1 MKASIH
7 ISVVGGINFEENAL
21 NSSIPAEYNRYFP
34 HFHVWNDI
42 LNDYEVYHPG
52 NNNPAR
58 HNILL
63 GLAINLENEH
73 PHCDVYCMQYAEKGL
88 TIDEF
93 LDPGLYYSDYKDL
106 YVDSVSELLYDGKTV
121 TPFFFLSFGE
131 EDAKNNSTAV
141 AYESFHKRLVTDL
154 HKLVS
159 VRVPIAQ
166 VGIKENTADD
176 AIINQSLINREKDTT
191 NFEYINAEDVTTQD
205 GVIFD
210 YGGLRFK
217 VAEAFMNFMK
227 TRPHYE
233 YIEDIQDYYGSFPI
247 TVTRTSEIIN
257 DGSDG
262 TDRYVELSEIAG
274 FITQDHNIIIES
286 YRNMSQSELGGKIY
300 GVELLSVDIYDE
312 GNGDIYVHKLY
323 HRGKY
328 SINNYAFYNDSDL
341 LYYTDIE
348 GRILKVGSSAFRNS
362 GIDSM
367 DLGGSVCSL
376 GNHAFMDSQLN
387 SILGNENVYA
397 WNGEQFRGTNMHDW
411 DVYPN
416 LLQTINTYS
425 FNQNNI
431 NGGTWNF
438 QNLRQ
443 LPCPQVYGSAYSVN
457 NLSIRADNVSYIGSL
472 IGQGSQ
478 VIFAAGVS
486 LQNVHL
492 YVPKKFETSDNGNP
506 HPAVAQI
513 LNSPGGQVTYTK

>member
-7 ISVVGGINFEENAL
+7 ISVIGGINYEENAL
-21 NSSIPAEYNRYFP
+21 NSAIPVEYNRYFP
-34 HFHVWNDI
+34 HFHVWNDG
-42 LNDYEVYHPG
+42 LNDYEVYHPATIT
-52 NNNPAR
+52 PDR

-63 GLAINLENEH
+63 GLAIELENEH
-73 PHCDVYCMQYAEKGL
+73 PHCDVFCMNYAVKDL

-93 LDPGLYYSDYKDL
+93 LDPGLYYTDYKDL
-106 YVDSVSELLYDGKTV
+106 YVDSVTHLLDEDKVV
-121 TPFFFLSFGE
+121 TPFIFLSFGE
-131 EDAKNNSTAV
+131 EDAKNNSTAL
-141 AYESFHKRLVTDL
+141 AYEAFHKQLVTDL

-159 VRVPIAQ
+159 IRVPIAQ

-210 YGGLRFK
+210 YGGLRFE
-217 VAEAFMNFMK
+217 VATAFMQFMN

-233 YIEDIQDYYGSFPI
+233 YVEGIDSYAGPFPQL
-247 TVTRTSEIIN
+247 VTHTSELVN

-262 TDRYVELSEIAG
+262 SDRYVELSEIAG
-274 FITQDHNIIIES
+274 LITQDHNITIES
-286 YRNMSQSELGGKIY
+286 YRQMSQNELGNKIF
-300 GVELLSVDIYDE
+300 GVELLSVDTYNE
-312 GNGDIYVHKLY
+312 GDGDIYIHKLY

-328 SINNYAFYNDSDL
+328 IIKANAFYNDSDL
-341 LYYTDIE
+341 LYFTDIE
-348 GRILKVGSSAFRNS
+348 GRILDVGQNAFRNS
-362 GIDSM
+362 GIETM

-376 GNHAFMDSQLN
+376 GQHAFMDSEL
-387 SILGNENVYA
+387 SSMRGNENVYA
-397 WNGEQFRGTNMHDW
+397 WDGEQFRNTNYHGW
-411 DVYPN
+411 SVWPN
-416 LLQTINTYS
+416 LLQNINTYS

-431 NGGTWNF
+431 NNETWRF
-438 QNLRQ
+438 DNLRH

-457 NLSIRADNVSYIGSL
+457 NLTIRADNVSYIGSL
-472 IGQGSQ
+472 TGQGQQ

-486 LQNVHL
+486 LLNVHL